1 MVLII
6 LSSFRMKDTV
16 HIQTFGCKVNYH
28 DSSLIRQKLLEK
40 GFNSSLKN
48 NKITVLNT
56 CAVTHKAGKEALRMA
71 NKIKREDPENL
82 VIVTGCG
89 AQADTELYEK
99 SKSVDLIIGNS
110 HREKLPDI
118 LKDFLNSHHEKAIQK
133 TFKSNIFKTSSIYN
147 GSLFPE
153 WDRTRVF
160 LKIQDGCNSFCTFCI
175 IPFARGKSR
184 SLKINDIV
192 EKAIHLTEQE
202 DIKEI
207 VLTGVHIGDYQDEKK
222 DLGDLIQILLSKT
235 KLKRIRLSSLEPV
248 EITEKLLNC
257 YQEERVCPHFH
268 LSIQSASSSV
278 LQSMKRK
285 YGRKDVEKSFHIIAN
300 KVPGA
305 FVGIDLIAGFP
316 SETQADFEETYSV
329 LKETPWTKIHV
340 FPYSP
345 RPGTFSV
352 RQKGLS
358 RAEILKR
365 ASFFRRL
372 SDFRYKQAMK
382 QQIGTQKKV
391 LLFKIN
397 NQKGLS
403 RDYWNVHIN
412 EETASLSG
420 EVSVIIKGTTEKALT
435 GSLSS

>member
-1 MVLII
+1 
-6 LSSFRMKDTV
+6 MK
-16 HIQTFGCKVNYH
+16 NP
-28 DSSLIRQKLLEK
+28 
-40 GFNSSLKN
+40 
-48 NKITVLNT
+48 KITVLNT

-71 NKIKREDPENL
+71 GKLKREDPENL

-110 HREKLPDI
+110 HRENLPDI
-118 LKDFLNSHHEKAIQK
+118 LKGFLKSPTEKTNQK
-133 TFKSNIFKTSSIYN
+133 TFKSNIFKTSSIYS
-147 GSLFPE
+147 GSVLPE

-192 EKAIHLTEQE
+192 CKANNLTEQE

-207 VLTGVHIGDYQDEKK
+207 VLTGVHIGDYQDEEK
-222 DLGDLIQILLSKT
+222 DLGDLIQALLSKT
-235 KLKRIRLSSLEPV
+235 QLKRIRLSSLEPV
-248 EITEKLLNC
+248 EITDKLLNC

-285 YGRKDVEKSFHIIAN
+285 YGRKEVEKSFHIIAD
-300 KVPGA
+300 KVPCA
-305 FVGIDLIAGFP
+305 FVGMDLIAGFP
-316 SETQADFEETYSV
+316 SETQTDFEETYAV

-345 RPGTFSV
+345 RPGTFSI
-352 RQKGLS
+352 RHKGLP
-358 RAEILKR
+358 RPEILKR

-372 SDFRYKQAMK
+372 SDFRYKRK
-382 QQIGTQKKV
+382 TQQQVGTKKKV
-391 LLFKIN
+391 LLFKTD

-412 EETASLSG
+412 EKPSSLSG
-420 EVSVIIKGTTEKALT
+420 EVSVIINGTTEKALAGT
-435 GSLSS
+435 LI